1 MSSFEKRLVSERRR
15 LGLNQTEFG
24 ALAGVQK
31 QAQIHYESGNRKPN
45 SAYLEALALTGVDIG
60 YLFTGV
66 KTIGDREVQAE
77 LTALSEAWEAIDC
90 ALADAQKTLPPEK
103 KRKAAEALYM
113 AVKHGEG
120 EAKPLARLLSKAA

>member
-1 MSSFEKRLVSERRR
+1 MSSFEKRLVSERKR

-24 ALAGVQK
+24 AIAGVQK
-31 QAQIHYESGNRKPN
+31 QAQVHYESGNRKPN
-45 SAYLEALALTGVDIG
+45 SAYLEALASAGVDIG
-60 YLFTGV
+60 YLFTGA
-66 KTIGDREVQAE
+66 KTIGDSDVQAE
-77 LTALSEAWEAIDC
+77 LNALSEAWEAIDW
-90 ALADAQKTLPPEK
+90 ALADAQKTLPSEK